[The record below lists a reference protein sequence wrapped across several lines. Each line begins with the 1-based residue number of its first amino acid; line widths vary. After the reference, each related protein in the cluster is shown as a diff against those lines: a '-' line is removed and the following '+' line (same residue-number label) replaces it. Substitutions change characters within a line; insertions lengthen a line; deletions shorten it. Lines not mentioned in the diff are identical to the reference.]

1 MSQKNK
7 TVEQMRAEVD
17 ALSKAML
24 LPGVPDDEKKIYTD
38 TIIKINKAI
47 EIELQQRQSG
57 ITTPSPSGPG
67 PVWVEQGGPVPP
79 IPTTVIRAG
88 IDRPR
93 QAQQPV
99 APRAA
104 TPPPET
110 PVIAAVITGATKQVV
125 IHWGEGAYDVFTEGE
140 ARGRF
145 TTAMRDLSASRMAR
159 LGRMSDIPQYTTFSR
174 AVAYYRALTEFWAA
188 PPTAQ
193 QLAIAPMGRLKQEI
207 FEMITQAARMAAQQ
221 NQK

>member
-1 MSQKNK
+1 MSHKNK

-47 EIELQQRQSG
+47 EAELQRQSG
-57 ITTPSPSGPG
+57 PPSPLPFRG
-67 PVWVEQGGPVPP
+67 VDGGVVSTP

-93 QAQQPV
+93 HAKQPV
-99 APRAA
+99 APKAA
-104 TPPPET
+104 PPPPET
-110 PVIAAVITGATKQVV
+110 PVIAAVITGSTKQVV

-145 TTAMRDLSASRMAR
+145 TTAMRDISASRMAR

>member
-1 MSQKNK
+1 MSHKNK

-24 LPGVPDDEKKIYTD
+24 LSGVPDDEKKIYTD

-47 EIELQQRQSG
+47 EAELQRQSG
-57 ITTPSPSGPG
+57 TSAPLPFR
-67 PVWVEQGGPVPP
+67 GGDGGGVSTP

-88 IDRPR
+88 ITPPR
-93 QAQQPV
+93 TA
-99 APRAA
+99 AA
-104 TPPPET
+104 TSNTPTAPPPPDT
-110 PVIAAVITGATKQVV
+110 PIIAAVITGATKQVV

-145 TTAMRDLSASRMAR
+145 TTAMRDLAASRMAK
-159 LGRMSDIPQYTTFSR
+159 LGRMNDIPQYTTFSR
-174 AVAYYRALTEFWAA
+174 AVAYYRALIEFWAA

-193 QLAIAPMGRLKQEI
+193 QLAIAPLGRLKQEI
-207 FEMITQAARMAAQQ
+207 FEMITAAAAAQQ
-221 NQK
+221 IGK